1 MKTRWLFPWML
12 ACGLL
17 AACGADRTNAG
28 RSTGGDAGGDALPA
42 PEAGGGSV
50 TGMPDALPAG
60 SQLPGAEAPATVPST
75 IEPADGADTDM
86 ANDDETPPASP
97 DDGPGPDAAV
107 QVIRDYYSAINRHE
121 YGNAYALWSS
131 QGQASGKS
139 SAQFAEGFADTS
151 GVSVQI
157 GQPGPVDAGAGQRY
171 IEVPVTLVARQVDG
185 REKRF
190 RGTYVLHRTV
200 VDGASADQRAWRI
213 QSASLSEAP

>member
-1 MKTRWLFPWML
+1 MKTPWLFPWIL

-17 AACGADRTNAG
+17 AACGGDRPNAG
-28 RSTGGDAGGDALPA
+28 RSAGGDAGGDALPS
-42 PEAGGGSV
+42 PEARGGSV

-60 SQLPGAEAPATVPST
+60 SQLPDAGPPAIAPQP
-75 IEPADGADTDM
+75 IEPADGADPGM
-86 ANDDETPPASP
+86 ADDADTVPAP
-97 DDGPGPDAAV
+97 ADDGPGADAAV

-121 YGNAYALWSS
+121 YGSAYALWSS

-139 SAQFAEGFADTS
+139 SAAFAEGFADTS

-171 IEVPVTLVARQVDG
+171 IEVPVSLVARQVDG
-185 REKRF
+185 SEKRF
-190 RGTYVLHRTV
+190 RGTYVLRRTV

>member
-1 MKTRWLFPWML
+1 MKTRWLFPWIL

-17 AACGADRTNAG
+17 AACGGDRPNAG
-28 RSTGGDAGGDALPA
+28 RSAGGDAGGDALPS
-42 PEAGGGSV
+42 PEARGGSV

-60 SQLPGAEAPATVPST
+60 SQLPDAGTPATAPEP
-75 IEPADGADTDM
+75 IEPADSADADTSVS
-86 ANDDETPPASP
+86 DEAPPAAS
-97 DDGPGPDAAV
+97 DDGPGADAAV

-121 YGNAYALWSS
+121 YGSAYALWSS

-139 SAQFAEGFADTS
+139 SAAFAEGFADTS

-185 REKRF
+185 SEKRF
-190 RGTYVLHRTV
+190 RGTYVLRRTV
-200 VDGASADQRAWRI
+200 VDGASADQRDWRI